1 MFAQLARRAARPA
14 ATAAAAARRQF
25 ADAAPAAG
33 LMKLNFN
40 LPQERLYDSVN
51 VKSVIVP
58 GATGEYEVTADHVPI
73 VAEMKAGMLTIN
85 HEDGEEEKYFVAG
98 GFSLTHEGSATV
110 REILCVGYFNVFG
123 LTHFLINT
131 ITIFAFFL
139 YQIDA
144 TTTIKINT
152 KKQDIVCPEAV
163 KLDDIDG
170 AAVTKNFEAAKAK
183 AASAEAGSIEAAE
196 AMIEVETNRYM
207 GNALGM
213 AMA

>member
-14 ATAAAAARRQF
+14 ATAAAARRQF

-40 LPQERLYDSVN
+40 LPQETLYDSVN

-98 GFSLTHEGSATV
+98 GFSLTHEGSAT
-110 REILCVGYFNVFG
+110 
-123 LTHFLINT
+123 
-131 ITIFAFFL
+131 
-139 YQIDA
+139 
-144 TTTIKINT
+144 
-152 KKQDIVCPEAV
+152 DIVCPEAV

-196 AMIEVETNRYM
+196 AMIEVETNRSM